1 MKIEVATEKP
11 TVNKIIEASIP
22 LFATKGIDAVSVKE
36 LAEAAGVNVALIS
49 YYFGGKEKLYAFVLE
64 SQLAV
69 LGDALAIISKEEI
82 SPIMKI
88 RRLADT
94 LVFVH
99 KTNPHIDRLL
109 YSEVIKPT
117 KCFDTIVKK
126 AASQLQLFLR
136 DCIREAISN
145 GEFRSD
151 IDPDFAAISL
161 IRILNLSFIS
171 KHLCQDLL
179 PDREDLAEFYVAQ
192 SLEIYLKG
200 VIK

>member
-1 MKIEVATEKP
+1 MKVKVATEKP

-49 YYFGGKEKLYAFVLE
+49 YYFGGKENLYAFVLE

-69 LGDALAIISKEEI
+69 LGDAIEIIRREEI
-82 SPIMKI
+82 SPVMKI

-94 LVFVH
+94 MVIVH
-99 KTNPHIDRLL
+99 KANPYIDRLL

-117 KCFDTIVKK
+117 KCFDTVVKK
-126 AASQLQLFLR
+126 AASGLQQFLR
-136 DCIREAISN
+136 DCIREAIAA
-145 GEFRSD
+145 GQFRSD

-171 KHLCQDLL
+171 KHLCQGML